1 MVPRKNKTMF
11 AQNLGDK
18 QRVLWY
24 FPKWPIVLSNGQ
36 FYPSYGNRW
45 SLVGWLSFAP
55 GWMQTQKVLPEV
67 YITGTRASI
76 LPEVEHLSTIYS
88 SLMAPHITRN
98 MLLVFLVW
106 DKCLH
111 NYWTIWSKA
120 ESRTPCPKIRPLF
133 YLSFMA
139 LHITRNML
147 LVFLVWHKC
156 LHNHC
161 SIWSEVHS
169 RTPSPN
175 IQWPSKETSKSAH
188 RLELVDVSSY
198 QLCRDNPTKA

>member
-1 MVPRKNKTMF
+1 MSQFCTWMDANSEGSSRSLYYRDKSLYTPRGRAF
-11 AQNLGDK
+11 IYYL
-18 QRVLWY
+18 L
-24 FPKWPIVLSNGQ
+24 
-36 FYPSYGNRW
+36 
-45 SLVGWLSFAP
+45 
-55 GWMQTQKVLPEV
+55 
-67 YITGTRASI
+67 ITS
-76 LPEVEHLSTIYS
+76 
-88 SLMAPHITRN
+88 HITRN

-111 NYWTIWSKA
+111 NYWTIGSKA

-147 LVFLVWHKC
+147 LVFLVWDKC

-188 RLELVDVSSY
+188 RLELVDVSS
-198 QLCRDNPTKA
+198 